1 MGMRQVRSPVI
12 EPTRHR
18 SFSHFLRENEP
29 KLRRA
34 LVARYG
40 PEIGREATADAM
52 AYAWEHWDRV
62 SAMDNPGG
70 YLYRVGQS
78 KSRRFFRRRVAFP
91 APQDHGLPWVEPAL
105 APALAALSSR
115 QRQAVVLV
123 HGFGYTHA
131 EVADLLGLSRSSIQ
145 NHVER
150 GLAALRDRLEVPH
163 V

>member
-1 MGMRQVRSPVI
+1 MRPGRRALI
-12 EPTRHR
+12 EPTRER
-18 SFSHFLRENEP
+18 LFSEFLQDTEP

-40 PEIGREATADAM
+40 PEIGREATADAFT
-52 AYAWEHWDRV
+52 YAWEHWDRV
-62 SAMDNPGG
+62 RHMANPVG

-78 KSRRFFRRRVAFP
+78 KSRRFFRRRIAFP
-91 APQDHGLPWVEPAL
+91 PPEDHGLPWVEPAL
-105 APALAALSSR
+105 APALAALPSR

-131 EVADLLGLSRSSIQ
+131 EVADLLGLKRSSIQ

-150 GLAALRDRLEVPH
+150 GLAALRDRLEVSH
-163 V
+163 A